1 MTPGEEREKAN
12 GKQLDA
18 TDAAALVLAAEV
30 SALNLRVTDRIA
42 SVEEIAT
49 ARIRAVDERLT
60 GVIQLN
66 EKSVQ
71 VALQAAEKAVTAAL
85 VAADRAVAKA
95 EAAAEKRFES
105 VNEFRGQLADQAG
118 TFMPRVEYSA
128 VHKALEERLE
138 SLGTLIA
145 ANIATVHKA
154 LEERLEST
162 RIINAADVKRLEDK
176 YAMLL
181 GAQAQGAGK
190 SMGIEKSWAVVV
202 AVIMAV
208 IFAASLFVSIYFGT
222 RHPSSLSAPAAIT
235 AQVPAQFLSQA

>member
-1 MTPGEEREKAN
+1 
-12 GKQLDA
+12 
-18 TDAAALVLAAEV
+18 
-30 SALNLRVTDRIA
+30 
-42 SVEEIAT
+42 
-49 ARIRAVDERLT
+49 
-60 GVIQLN
+60 
-66 EKSVQ
+66 
-71 VALQAAEKAVTAAL
+71 
-85 VAADRAVAKA
+85 
-95 EAAAEKRFES
+95 
-105 VNEFRGQLADQAG
+105 
-118 TFMPRVEYSA
+118 MPRVEYSA

-190 SMGIEKSWAVVV
+190 SMGIEESWAVVV
-202 AVIMAV
+202 AV